1 MENLVD
7 YQEKFIIGASFSS
20 SDISVS
26 TVRQPL
32 LLLLQLIIFQQ
43 APVKKLTALYNSVPL
58 HARPLAQL
66 HTSNALLRF
75 YPAFCSGDDHD
86 SNLSC
91 RHLEGGKR
99 NKHSISL
106 ATHPLPQVGLPSI
119 DMNLHLQRN
128 HDQARTRSFETVA
141 GNGVDMLT
149 YAFGITLPL
158 GLAILVSSF
167 LIFPL
172 RYWLDSLMII

>member
-7 YQEKFIIGASFSS
+7 YREKFIIGASFSS

-43 APVKKLTALYNSVPL
+43 APVKKLTALYNSGPL

-75 YPAFCSGDDHD
+75 YPAFCCRDGYD
-86 SNLSC
+86 SNLFC
-91 RHLEGGKR
+91 RHLETGKTT
-99 NKHSISL
+99 KHSISL

-119 DMNLHLQRN
+119 DAYCHLQHK
-128 HDQARTRSFETVA
+128 HDQVQTRSFEDDSMHIFVI
-141 GNGVDMLT
+141 L
-149 YAFGITLPL
+149 AFGINLPM

-172 RYWLDSLMII
+172 RYWLDSLMLI

>member
-7 YQEKFIIGASFSS
+7 YQEKFIIGASFSVS
-20 SDISVS
+20 SSQ

-43 APVKKLTALYNSVPL
+43 APVKKLTALYNSGPL

-75 YPAFCSGDDHD
+75 YPAFCCRDGYD
-86 SNLSC
+86 SNLFC
-91 RHLEGGKR
+91 RHLETGKTT
-99 NKHSISL
+99 KHSISL

-119 DMNLHLQRN
+119 DAYCHLQHK
-128 HDQARTRSFETVA
+128 HDQVQTRSFEDD
-141 GNGVDMLT
+141 NSMHIFF
-149 YAFGITLPL
+149 FGINLPM

-172 RYWLDSLMII
+172 RYWLDS